1 MGNVTLPGE
10 PRLVACETADGFEL
24 HGLWID
30 AANSSQAGA
39 ASDAAI
45 VLPGV
50 GGNFYASRLC
60 HRIAGHLYAR
70 GHSVLLANTRGHDVV
85 ALLAGSGGMAWGG
98 AAFEIVAEC
107 AADIKAWQG
116 HAVQAGCRAVLL
128 VGHSLGAIKV
138 LYAASRAAEGGHAN
152 SRLRAVIA
160 VSPPRLN
167 HRRIA
172 QSAEADVFLQ
182 SYHEAVLREQQ
193 GRAEEPFFV
202 HWPFRT
208 LMTPR
213 TFLDKYGPASRYD
226 FLRWLPRLTVPA
238 LFTYGS
244 REIAEGG
251 AAFAGID
258 QAIATRRPGTHVT
271 LRVVDGAD
279 HFYRGFEP
287 ALFDAISGWLDVL
300 PPAGTF
306 ANTGEPLH

>member
-1 MGNVTLPGE
+1 MPQSCCPASGAIFMLLGCVIASQVTFMHAGT
-10 PRLVACETADGFEL
+10 ACCWPTRAGTTSWRCSRDRAEW
-24 HGLWID
+24 HG
-30 AANSSQAGA
+30 
-39 ASDAAI
+39 
-45 VLPGV
+45 V
-50 GGNFYASRLC
+50 
-60 HRIAGHLYAR
+60 
-70 GHSVLLANTRGHDVV
+70 
-85 ALLAGSGGMAWGG
+85 
-98 AAFEIVAEC
+98 
-107 AADIKAWQG
+107 
-116 HAVQAGCRAVLL
+116 VQAGCRAVLL